1 MAKLGVELVPATCW
15 YTNVRSLLPT
25 KEWNRLRKLSYA
37 HAEYKCE
44 ICGGSGLDQGY
55 RHPLECHEIWH
66 YNDKTHVQTLKGLVS
81 LCPYCH
87 MCKHIGRANAMG
99 NQPIAFAHMEAV
111 NGWNHKMV
119 VNHVAAEFEIF
130 KERSKHQ
137 WVIDLTILSKN
148 FDVDA
153 KLITEAQKK
162 PRDVIK
168 HPWKKK
174 RRKKKKR

>member
-1 MAKLGVELVPATCW
+1 
-15 YTNVRSLLPT
+15 
-25 KEWNRLRKLSYA
+25 
-37 HAEYKCE
+37 
-44 ICGGSGLDQGY
+44 
-55 RHPLECHEIWH
+55 
-66 YNDKTHVQTLKGLVS
+66 
-81 LCPYCH
+81 

-99 NQPIAFAHMEAV
+99 NQPIAFGHMEAV

-119 VNHVAAEFEIF
+119 VNHVASEFEIF